1 MVDVASLAVEA
12 LVVLIVLAILL
23 SGIRVLREW
32 ERAPILSLGRYKGLK
47 GPGVIYVVPFIN
59 RVPFTISTR
68 LQTVS
73 FKTEQ
78 TFTKDNVPV
87 VVDSVMYYQ
96 PADLQ
101 KVVLGAENYIM
112 ATQLAAQTTLREV
125 IGQVSFDDLLT
136 EREKIGAKA
145 REVIDS
151 KTESWGIKVTAVE
164 IRDVGIPSALQDAMS
179 RNAQAERERRARV
192 TLALAEFEAAQKMVD
207 AANLYANNDRAFQ
220 LRWMNIIYELGLQG
234 KNTILLIPSNIP
246 IAGTVA
252 GLRRPSPIPP
262 IGVMGIQELAKKA
275 QSRPATRPEIV
286 PAFETSA
293 LQAFDWTRFCIEYI
307 STSSFTVVASS
318 GPFSSRIFPVN
329 FGNRSASPL
338 PGLISFI
345 AAGWM
350 GESVSSEAMVSIT
363 TFGRY
368 QMSGTRPDSTSGG
381 FTWLSYW
388 ARSFGN
394 LSRSA
399 SLNPVPILV
408 TLGKIF
414 VLLS

>member
-1 MVDVASLAVEA
+1 MVDVASLAVET
-12 LVVLIVLAILL
+12 LLVLIVAAILL

-47 GPGVIYVVPFIN
+47 GPGVIYVVPLIN

-87 VVDSVMYYQ
+87 VVDSVMYFQ
-96 PADLQ
+96 PVDLQ
-101 KVVLGAENYIM
+101 KVVLGAENYMM

-136 EREKIGAKA
+136 EREKVGANA
-145 REVIDS
+145 RAVIDS
-151 KTESWGIKVTAVE
+151 KTEGWGVKVTAVE

-246 IAGTVA
+246 IAGTAA
-252 GLRRPSPIPP
+252 GPTGQSIPP
-262 IGVMGIQELAKKA
+262 VGVMGIQELAKRA
-275 QSRPATRPEIV
+275 QS
-286 PAFETSA
+286 
-293 LQAFDWTRFCIEYI
+293 
-307 STSSFTVVASS
+307 SS
-318 GPFSSRIFPVN
+318 N
-329 FGNRSASPL
+329 
-338 PGLISFI
+338 
-345 AAGWM
+345 
-350 GESVSSEAMVSIT
+350 
-363 TFGRY
+363 
-368 QMSGTRPDSTSGG
+368 Q
-381 FTWLSYW
+381 
-388 ARSFGN
+388 
-394 LSRSA
+394 
-399 SLNPVPILV
+399 
-408 TLGKIF
+408 
-414 VLLS
+414 